1 MRTAPIDGYV
11 QIKAISTF
19 EHLIHTIEYV
29 ITTIQHVINDTKAK
43 KSTYRLIGHIWK
55 MNI

>member
-11 QIKAISTF
+11 QIKAIFTF

-29 ITTIQHVINDTKAK
+29 ITTIQRVINDTKL
-43 KSTYRLIGHIWK
+43 KSPIYRLIGHIWK
-55 MNI
+55 MDI

>member
-11 QIKAISTF
+11 QIKAISIF

-29 ITTIQHVINDTKAK
+29 ITTIQRLINDAKAK
-43 KSTYRLIGHIWK
+43 KSHI
-55 MNI
+55 

>member
-11 QIKAISTF
+11 QIKAIFTF

-29 ITTIQHVINDTKAK
+29 ITTIQRVINDTKTK
-43 KSTYRLIGHIWK
+43 KSHI
-55 MNI
+55 

>member
-11 QIKAISTF
+11 QIKANSTF

-29 ITTIQHVINDTKAK
+29 ITTIQRVINDTKTK
-43 KSTYRLIGHIWK
+43 KSHI
-55 MNI
+55 

>member
-29 ITTIQHVINDTKAK
+29 ITTIQRVINDTKTK
-43 KSTYRLIGHIWK
+43 KSHI
-55 MNI
+55 